1 MCGFSCIATVAAN
14 KKGTLVP
21 MLKKAGALK
30 DDDEQQIQGEV
41 TKNAAGKVETAKDGL
56 AQRELEVW
64 RRYVVKM
71 SRRRN

>member
-1 MCGFSCIATVAAN
+1 
-14 KKGTLVP
+14 

-41 TKNAAGKVETAKDGL
+41 TKNAAGKVETAKEGL